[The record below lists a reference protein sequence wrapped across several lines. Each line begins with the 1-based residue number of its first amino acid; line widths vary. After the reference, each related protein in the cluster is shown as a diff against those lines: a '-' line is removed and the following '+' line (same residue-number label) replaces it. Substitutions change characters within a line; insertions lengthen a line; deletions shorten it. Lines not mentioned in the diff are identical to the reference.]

1 MEEKSDQSHK
11 VSDEVTDNA
20 DRLRNN
26 HIDGV
31 NMFLHDVKIGTKLFL
46 AFGFFIVLMG
56 ISASLSLLSLNRANN
71 GMQSIIT
78 SDYPTTVKANQLIDN
93 FQEFISTQQL
103 MLLDDRGTYRVQSEQ
118 QLKAISERITRILGD
133 LNSALQDKSSQQVLS
148 DIRGV
153 RQQYLDSRYR
163 ILQAVQS
170 NDRAGA
176 IQEMMTNTLSL
187 QQAYK
192 AKVQELIAIQ
202 NTHMQRAGVEVD
214 GDFRTNRLLLILIT
228 LFSVAVGS
236 LMGWFIVR
244 SITRPLG
251 EAVNFAQSIADGDL
265 TGSIASHGKDETGQ
279 LLSALMEMK
288 NRLLEIVQQVQFGSE
303 NISTAAA
310 QIVAGN
316 QDLAARTEE
325 QASSVEQTAASMEQ
339 ITATVKNTASH
350 TGEATHLSADAARV
364 VKSNG
369 EMMKQVTS
377 KMRLINETSN
387 RMSDIINLIDSI
399 AFQTNILALNAA
411 VEAARAGEHGRGF
424 AVVAGEVRQLAQ
436 KSATS
441 ASEIRQLI
449 ESSTSQTQDGMALV
463 EKASGLINGM
473 VGNVEEMDGILREIR
488 QASHEQTEGISQI
501 NSAIGL
507 IDSTT
512 QQNSALVEES
522 VAAASSLN
530 EQAINL
536 KDLVKVFR
544 VRAEVT
550 A

>member
-1 MEEKSDQSHK
+1 
-11 VSDEVTDNA
+11 
-20 DRLRNN
+20 
-26 HIDGV
+26 
-31 NMFLHDVKIGTKLFL
+31 MFIHDVKIGTKLFL
-46 AFGFFIVLMG
+46 AFGLFIVLMVV
-56 ISASLSLLSLNRANN
+56 SASLSLMSLNRANN
-71 GMQSIIT
+71 GMQTILT

-103 MLLDDRGTYRVQSEQ
+103 MLLDEQGTYTAQSEQ
-118 QLKAISERITRILGD
+118 RMKAISERITAILSELD
-133 LNSALQDKSSQQVLS
+133 NALKDKKSQQVLA
-148 DIRGV
+148 DIHGV

-163 ILQAVQS
+163 ILQAVQN

-176 IQEMMTNTLSL
+176 VNEMMTNTLNL
-187 QQAYK
+187 QQSYK
-192 AKVQELIAIQ
+192 AKVQALIAIQ
-202 NTHMQRAGVEVD
+202 DQEMQHAGAQVE

-228 LFSVAVGS
+228 LFSVAAASVI
-236 LMGWFIVR
+236 GWFIVR
-244 SITRPLG
+244 SITRPLND
-251 EAVNFAQSIADGDL
+251 AVNFAQAIAEGDL
-265 TGSIASHGKDETGQ
+265 TGSITSHGKDETG
-279 LLSALMEMK
+279 LLLTALMEMK
-288 NRLLEIVQQVQFGSE
+288 TRLLEIVQQVQTGSE
-303 NISTAAA
+303 NISSAAA

-350 TGEATHLSADAARV
+350 TGEATNLSADAAAV
-364 VKSNG
+364 VKNNG

-387 RMSDIINLIDSI
+387 RMSDIIDLIDAI

-449 ESSTSQTQDGMALV
+449 ESSTSQTQDGMNLV

-473 VGNVEEMDGILREIR
+473 VGNVEEMDVILREIR

-507 IDSTT
+507 IDATT

-522 VAAASSLN
+522 VAAAASLN
-530 EQAINL
+530 EQAMHL
-536 KDLVKVFR
+536 KELVRVFR
-544 VRAEVT
+544 VSNSVLA
-550 A
+550 